1 MFLALQRVTVGC
13 SRLKHSLFR
22 RRAIHSNLGF
32 FKSFAHEA
40 LHNLLERCSSM
51 RELKAIHAQ
60 IIFRGLADEI
70 LLHGKLISFCAVD
83 DAGDLAYARYLF
95 DKMREPNRFMYNS
108 LIRGYSNSDDPLEAV
123 LLYRQMT
130 GSGISP
136 NEFTL
141 PFVLKACAG
150 ESLYWV
156 SVLVH
161 SQAVKLGFGFQVCVQ
176 NALITVYVSCGLVG
190 DARKLFD
197 ELADRTLVSWNLM
210 IGGYSKIGCS
220 MEAFRLFEEM
230 RKLGLQIDEFTL
242 ANLIIVSSQTGQ
254 LDLGKYVHLY
264 IEVTSVKVD
273 IIVSNSLV
281 DMYAK
286 CGDLRSAEAVF
297 SKIPNKDV
305 VSWTTMVNAYA
316 NHGSLALAQQ
326 CFDQM
331 PKKNVVSWNSLISSY
346 IQSGRSKEALNLFRR
361 MCDSRVAPDET
372 TLIAVL
378 SACSHIGDAATG
390 EEIYIHISKSGVRPS
405 VTLYNALMTMFGK
418 CGAVQIA
425 VDIFKKMKPRNL
437 VSWNVAIGALAL
449 HGCGVE
455 AIKLFEDMEA
465 SRIFPN
471 EITFTGLLSACSH
484 SGLIEMGRYYFRRM
498 SSTYGISPEIEHY
511 ACLIDLL
518 GRGGLLEEAHGLIR
532 KMPMRPDI
540 VIWGALLA
548 ACRTHHYW
556 EMGKFILKQL
566 LELLPHS
573 SGLCVLLSNLYAEA
587 RRWDDARKVRKI
599 MNESGIAKCRAV
611 SFIEIDGNVYEFM
624 VDDKRGEMSISL
636 YLVLDQLT
644 DHLKFEGCPCNLSG
658 AFWEAE
664 DVQ

>member
-1 MFLALQRVTVGC
+1 
-13 SRLKHSLFR
+13 
-22 RRAIHSNLGF
+22 
-32 FKSFAHEA
+32 
-40 LHNLLERCSSM
+40 
-51 RELKAIHAQ
+51 LKAIHAQ

-70 LLHGKLISFCAVD
+70 LLLGKLISFSAVD
-83 DAGDLAYARYLF
+83 NAGDLAYARYLF

-108 LIRGYSNSDDPLEAV
+108 LIRGYSNGEDPLEAV

-176 NALITVYVSCGLVG
+176 NALITVYVSCGAVG

-197 ELADRTLVSWNLM
+197 ELAARTLVS
-210 IGGYSKIGCS
+210 S
-220 MEAFRLFEEM
+220 
-230 RKLGLQIDEFTL
+230 
-242 ANLIIVSSQTGQ
+242 V
-254 LDLGKYVHLY
+254 
-264 IEVTSVKVD
+264 EVDV
-273 IIVSNSLV
+273 IVSNSLL

-297 SKIPNKDV
+297 NKIPSKNV

-316 NHGSLALAQQ
+316 NHGYLALAQQ

-346 IQSGRSKEALNLFRR
+346 VQSGRSKEALNLFRR
-361 MCDSRVAPDET
+361 MCGTRVVPDET
-372 TLIAVL
+372 TLTAVL

-390 EEIYIHISKSGVRPS
+390 EEIYIYVSKSGIRPS

-418 CGAVQIA
+418 CGEVHIA
-425 VDIFKKMKPRNL
+425 VDIFEKMNPRNL

-484 SGLIEMGRYYFRRM
+484 SGLTEMGRYYFQRM
-498 SSTYGISPEIEHY
+498 SSAYGISPEIEHY

-556 EMGKFILKQL
+556 ELGKFILKQL

-573 SGLCVLLSNLYAEA
+573 SGLCVLLSNLYTEA
-587 RRWDDARKVRKI
+587 RRWDDARKIRKI

-611 SFIEIDGNVYEFM
+611 SFVEVDGNVYEFM
-624 VDDKRGEMSISL
+624 VDDKRGEMSSSL

-644 DHLKFEGCPCNLSG
+644 DHLKFEGCPCNLPG

-664 DVQ
+664 YVQ

>member
-1 MFLALQRVTVGC
+1 MVG
-13 SRLKHSLFR
+13 LKT
-22 RRAIHSNLGF
+22 
-32 FKSFAHEA
+32 
-40 LHNLLERCSSM
+40 
-51 RELKAIHAQ
+51 IHAQ
-60 IIFRGLADEI
+60 IIFRGLAHEI
-70 LLHGKLISFCAVD
+70 LLLGKLVSFCAVD
-83 DAGDLAYARYLF
+83 GAGDLAYARYLF

-108 LIRGYSNSDDPLEAV
+108 LIRGYSNSEDPLEAV
-123 LLYRQMT
+123 LLYRRMI

-136 NEFTL
+136 NEFTF

-161 SQAVKLGFGFQVCVQ
+161 GQAVKLGFGLQVCVQ
-176 NALITVYVSCGLVG
+176 NALMTGYVSCGLVG

-197 ELADRTLVSWNLM
+197 GIADRTL
-210 IGGYSKIGCS
+210 I
-220 MEAFRLFEEM
+220 
-230 RKLGLQIDEFTL
+230 
-242 ANLIIVSSQTGQ
+242 TG
-254 LDLGKYVHLY
+254 V
-264 IEVTSVKVD
+264 EVD
-273 IIVSNSLV
+273 IIVSNSLL

-286 CGDLRSAEAVF
+286 CGDLHLAEAVF
-297 SKIPNKDV
+297 KKVPNKDV

-316 NHGSLALAQQ
+316 NQGSLTLAQQ

-346 IQSGRSKEALNLFRR
+346 VQFGRSKEALNLFRR
-361 MCDSRVAPDET
+361 MCDSRVIPDET

-390 EEIYIHISKSGVRPS
+390 EEIYIYISKSGIRPS
-405 VTLYNALMTMFGK
+405 ITLYNALMTMFGK

-425 VDIFKKMKPRNL
+425 VDIFKKMKLRNL

-449 HGCGVE
+449 HGCGAE

-484 SGLIEMGRYYFRRM
+484 SGLIEMGRYYFQRM
-498 SSTYGISPEIEHY
+498 SSAYGISPEIEHY

-518 GRGGLLEEAHGLIR
+518 GRGGFLEEALGLIG

-548 ACRTHHYW
+548 ACRTHHYGHI
-556 EMGKFILKQL
+556 GKFILKQL

-587 RRWDDARKVRKI
+587 RRWDIARKIRKI

-624 VDDKRGEMSISL
+624 VDDKRGEMSSSL

>member
-1 MFLALQRVTVGC
+1 MFLALQRATVGC
-13 SRLKHSLFR
+13 SRLKHSLSH
-22 RRAIHSNLGF
+22 RRAIHGKLS
-32 FKSFAHEA
+32 FKSVAA
-40 LHNLLERCSSM
+40 RTLHDRLERCSSVS
-51 RELKAIHAQ
+51 ELKTIHAQ
-60 IIFRGLADEI
+60 IIFRGLAHEI
-70 LLHGKLISFCAVD
+70 LLLGKLVSFCAVD
-83 DAGDLAYARYLF
+83 GAGDLAYARYLF

-108 LIRGYSNSDDPLEAV
+108 LIRGYANSEDPLEAV
-123 LLYRQMT
+123 LLYRRMI

-136 NEFTL
+136 NEFTF
-141 PFVLKACAG
+141 PFVLKACAA

-161 SQAVKLGFGFQVCVQ
+161 AQAVKLGFGFQVCVQ
-176 NALITVYVSCGLVG
+176 NALMTVYVSCGLVG

-197 ELADRTLVSWNLM
+197 EIADRTLVSWNLM

-220 MEAFRLFEEM
+220 REAFGLFEEM
-230 RKLGLQIDEFTL
+230 RKLRLQIDEFTL
-242 ANLIIVSSQTGQ
+242 ANLISVCSQTGQ
-254 LDLGKYVHLY
+254 LDLGKYAHLY
-264 IEVTSVKVD
+264 IEITGVEVD
-273 IIVSNSLV
+273 IIVSNSLL

-286 CGDLRSAEAVF
+286 CGDLHTAEAVF
-297 SKIPNKDV
+297 KKIPNKDV

-316 NHGSLALAQQ
+316 NQGSLRLAQQ

-346 IQSGRSKEALNLFRR
+346 VQFGRSKEALNLFRR
-361 MCDSRVAPDET
+361 MCDSRVIPDET

-390 EEIYIHISKSGVRPS
+390 EEIYIYISKSGIRPS
-405 VTLYNALMTMFGK
+405 ITLYNALMTMFGK

-437 VSWNVAIGALAL
+437 VSWNVAIGGLAL
-449 HGCGVE
+449 HGCGAE

-484 SGLIEMGRYYFRRM
+484 SGLIEMGRYYFQRM
-498 SSTYGISPEIEHY
+498 SSAYGISPEIEHY

-518 GRGGLLEEAHGLIR
+518 GRGGFLEEALGLIG

-548 ACRTHHYW
+548 ACRTHHYGHI
-556 EMGKFILKQL
+556 GKFILKQL

-587 RRWDDARKVRKI
+587 RRWDIARKIRKI

-624 VDDKRGEMSISL
+624 VDDKRGEMSSSL